1 MIKIRAFNGHPP
13 ITVIA
18 RSLSVIF
25 LPKHRSLT
33 IDMLLDKH
41 NNLQA
46 FFNEHFILKR
56 DISQRLKT
64 AYPNT
69 HIDDPCETR
78 DNGLFCTVG
87 MELNLT
93 RSWFYAEYVMGY
105 CWRRW
110 RNQIDCIFHGSLVCK
125 NFWNPLVSI
134 NPDKKI

>member
-1 MIKIRAFNGHPP
+1 MIKIRAFNGNHPL
-13 ITVIA
+13 TVIA

-41 NNLQA
+41 NNSQA
-46 FFNEHFILKR
+46 FLNEHFILKR

-64 AYPNT
+64 AYPYT

-110 RNQIDCIFHGSLVCK
+110 RNQIDLSFMVLSFAKTSGT
-125 NFWNPLVSI
+125 PLVL
-134 NPDKKI
+134 